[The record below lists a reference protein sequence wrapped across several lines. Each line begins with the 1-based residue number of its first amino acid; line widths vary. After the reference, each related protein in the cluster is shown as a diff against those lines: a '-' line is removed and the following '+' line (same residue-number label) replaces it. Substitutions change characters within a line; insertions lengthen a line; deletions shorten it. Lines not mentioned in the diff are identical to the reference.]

1 MFKELIQ
8 FPKMAKENKG
18 LIWKLAK
25 NDFKTRYA
33 GSNFGV
39 LWALVQPVIIV
50 LVYWFVFQIGLN
62 AATQKVK
69 DGLDVAFVLWLTSGL
84 VPWFYFS

>member
-1 MFKELIQ
+1 MIKELLQ
-8 FPKMAKENKG
+8 FPGMLWSNRS

-50 LVYWFVFQIGLN
+50 LV
-62 AATQKVK
+62 
-69 DGLDVAFVLWLTSGL
+69 
-84 VPWFYFS
+84 

>member
-1 MFKELIQ
+1 MIKELLQ
-8 FPKMAKENKG
+8 FPKMFWSNRA

-62 AATQKVK
+62 AGSQAVK
-69 DGLDVAFVLWLTSGL
+69 E
-84 VPWFYFS
+84 